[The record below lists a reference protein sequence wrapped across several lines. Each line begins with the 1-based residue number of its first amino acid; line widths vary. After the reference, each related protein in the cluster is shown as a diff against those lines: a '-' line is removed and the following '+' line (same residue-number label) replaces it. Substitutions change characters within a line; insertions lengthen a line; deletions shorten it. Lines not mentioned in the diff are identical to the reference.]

1 MPWHDNSG
9 NGSGD
14 VNKNDGPV
22 RGPWGQPPNNGGSQ
36 GRPNGQRPRRPGNE
50 PPDLEEL
57 LEASRQRL
65 KRAFPR
71 RGGGAGGGGGDFKLS
86 APIFGG
92 AAVVLAIIYG
102 LTGLYQVEA
111 QQQAVVTTF
120 GQYSTISGP
129 GLHWHAPVI
138 QAVDVVPVQA
148 ERTTT
153 IPGSG
158 QENLM
163 LTSDRSI
170 VNVTFQVNW
179 KVKEV
184 NDPGGLP
191 NPAKYIF
198 NIEDPEGT
206 VRAVAEAAMR
216 ETIGGKELDGIITSG
231 QAEIREQT
239 LERIQQTL
247 DTYDAGI
254 EVIRVNL
261 DRPEAPSSVRE
272 AFVDVVKARND
283 RERVINEAEREANQ
297 IIPVAQGEAQKMI
310 QEAQAYAA
318 TTLAEAQGEAGRFN
332 KIYEEFQKAPDVT
345 RDRMYLETTEK
356 ILKDMNKIVVDQGAG
371 SGVVPYLPL
380 NELTRRQP
388 RNN

>member
-170 VNVTFQVNW
+170 VNVTFQINW

>member
-9 NGSGD
+9 NGTGD
-14 VNKNDGPV
+14 MNKNDGPV
-22 RGPWGQPPNNGGSQ
+22 RGPWGQTPNDGGSK
-36 GRPNGQRPRRPGNE
+36 GGPNGRRPRRPGNE

-71 RGGGAGGGGGDFKLS
+71 RGGGAGGGGSDFKLS
-86 APIFGG
+86 APILGG

-111 QQQAVVTTF
+111 QQQAVLTTF
-120 GQYSTISGP
+120 GQYSSISGP
-129 GLHWHAPVI
+129 GLHWHAPVV
-138 QAVDVVPVQA
+138 QAVDIVPVQA

-184 NDPGGLP
+184 NDPDGLP
-191 NPAKYIF
+191 NPAKFIF

-216 ETIGGKELDGIITSG
+216 ETIGGKELDRIITSG

-239 LERIQQTL
+239 RARIQATL
-247 DTYDAGI
+247 DRYDAGI
-254 EVIRVNL
+254 DVIRVNL

-283 RERVINEAEREANQ
+283 RERMINEAEREANQ

-310 QEAQAYAA
+310 QEAEAYAA
-318 TTLAEAQGEAGRFN
+318 TTLAEAQGQAGRFN
-332 KIYEEFQKAPDVT
+332 KIFEEFKKAPDVT

-388 RNN
+388 QNN